1 MRPDAKEIKARID
14 IVEYL
19 VSLGVE
25 LKPVGAGG
33 EYRGVCPLPSHEE
46 AVPSFQVNRRKG
58 LWHCFG
64 CGAGGDVISFVMKRE
79 GVGFQEALA
88 ILAGPAGSR
97 EPHRLGNA
105 DRSSIYCAAADYWHK
120 CLGGSSS
127 ARSYLERRGI
137 GSPPAGGSPEIVERY
152 GIGFAPG
159 RTRTRDWLLTK
170 GFELS
175 EIGAAGLVNRRG
187 LDSFFGRVTFPLVED
202 GSVVNVYGRS
212 LSANYKHMYLPARR
226 DVMFNI
232 DHVEGDSAIL
242 TESVIDAL
250 GLVATGIGNAVS
262 SLSARLTRHQLDV
275 LAARFARVV
284 IAFDGDEAGVKGA
297 AATAGALRERG
308 VECTVVSMPEG
319 SDVNSLVTGGMTR
332 GDFEDLIGPGP

>member
-14 IVEYL
+14 LVEYL
-19 VSLGVE
+19 ASLGIE

-33 EYRGVCPLPSHEE
+33 EYRGVCPLPSHGD
-46 AVPSFQVNRRKG
+46 AVPSFQVNHRKG

-88 ILAGPAGSR
+88 ILAGPAGLD
-97 EPHRLGNA
+97 EPVRSEGA
-105 DRSSIYCAAADYWHK
+105 DRGYVFCAAADYWSK
-120 CLGGSSS
+120 CLGGSTS
-127 ARSYLERRGI
+127 ARGYLERRGI
-137 GSPPAGGSPEIVERY
+137 GSPEIVERY

-175 EIGAAGLVNRRG
+175 QIEAAGLVNRRG
-187 LDSFFGRVTFPLVED
+187 LDSFFGRVTFPLAED

-226 DVMFNI
+226 DVIFNI
-232 DHVEGDSAIL
+232 DHVEGERAIL

-250 GLVATGIGNAVS
+250 SLVAIGIDNAVS

-275 LAARFARVV
+275 LAAQFARVD
-284 IAFDGDEAGVKGA
+284 IAFDGDDAGAKGA
-297 AATAGALRERG
+297 AATAGVLRERG
-308 VECTVVSMPEG
+308 VDCTVIAMPAG

-332 GDFEDLIGPGP
+332 GDFEDLVGPCW